1 MTQPTSDWLQI
12 IRNRMLMIWLIAAGA
27 LLSLLLVA
35 FAVHNY
41 RTATPVAAES
51 LRGLGLSLTSAI
63 ESLASR
69 DPSLAILR
77 RLHSRDVA
85 YFTILD
91 RDGTR
96 LFHTNPDLIGS
107 EVDDKRFLQ
116 VFADDG
122 FLENRIFLG
131 TGEEVYELT
140 TPLHLDGKVLA
151 LRLALHAYRA
161 DAMVRRAKMGIVVVI
176 SLLVAGWVMGI
187 FLYRA
192 ARRASLHRQEMANRE
207 RLAQLGTMGAILAHE
222 VRNPLSGIKGYAQ
235 LLGEQL
241 EGEEE
246 KTFTNLIVT
255 EAQRLEGLVNDLLAY
270 ARQEPLILE
279 PVALPELLTHCVG
292 LLERT
297 AALQGVAIEYGNS
310 SDLTVNG
317 DRDRL
322 EQILL
327 NLLQNALQAMP
338 EGGRLS
344 VHARRRGRNAEIVIS
359 DTGHGISQ
367 DELKRI
373 FEPFFTTRA
382 RGSGLGLAICR
393 KFAEEMGGT
402 IYVESIQGEG
412 STFRVVLPSAS

>member
-1 MTQPTSDWLQI
+1 
-12 IRNRMLMIWLIAAGA
+12 MIWLIAAGA
-27 LLSLLLVA
+27 ILSLLLAA
-35 FAVHNY
+35 FAVRNY
-41 RTATPVAAES
+41 RTAIPVAAES
-51 LRGLGLSLTSAI
+51 LRGLALSLTSAI
-63 ESLASR
+63 ESLAIR
-69 DPSLAILR
+69 DPSLAILG
-77 RLHSRDVA
+77 RLHSRDIA
-85 YFTILD
+85 YFTVFD
-91 RDGTR
+91 RNGTR
-96 LFHTNPDLIGS
+96 LFHTNPELVGS
-107 EVDDKRFLQ
+107 VVEDRRFLP
-116 VFADDG
+116 VFEDDG
-122 FLENRIFLG
+122 FTESRVLLG
-131 TGEEVYELT
+131 TGEDIYELT
-140 TPLHLDGKVLA
+140 TPLHLDGKILA

-176 SLLVAGWVMGI
+176 SLLAAGWVMGI

-241 EGEEE
+241 ENEEE
-246 KTFTNLIVT
+246 KTCTNLIVT

-270 ARQEPLILE
+270 ARQEPLVLA
-279 PVALPELLTHCVG
+279 PVALSELLGHCVG

-297 AALQGVAIEYGNS
+297 AAIQGVTIEYGNS

-317 DRDRL
+317 DSDRL
-322 EQILL
+322 EQIFL

-338 EGGRLS
+338 EGGRLT
-344 VHARRRGRNAEIVIS
+344 VRARRCGRKVEIVVS
-359 DTGHGISQ
+359 DTGHGISP
-367 DELKRI
+367 EERERI

-402 IYVESIQGEG
+402 IYVESTLGEG